1 VAAAESGVARAMS
14 TPHPGPIAAAPRT
27 EEPLDVARLCAR
39 IRNGDADAFEAFYR
53 SWFAG
58 VLSMARTTTR
68 RDEAFCLDVVQEVMM
83 RAARAL
89 PPLSSPGE
97 LGAWMTRCTLSVC
110 VDQIRRET
118 RRARRE
124 AAAPRLAREHDEHRA
139 TSAEDVAWLEG
150 ALRNLG
156 PIDFELVMARLAKGV
171 SLREAGKA
179 LGMSEDAAHGR
190 VRRAVQS
197 LRNAA
202 RSMWS

>member
-1 VAAAESGVARAMS
+1 MS
-14 TPHPGPIAAAPRT
+14 TPLPGPIAAAPRP
-27 EEPLDVARLCAR
+27 EVSLDVARLCAR
-39 IRNGDADAFEAFYR
+39 IRAGDADAFESFYR

-58 VLSMARTTTR
+58 VLSMAKATTR
-68 RDEAFCLDVVQEVMM
+68 RDESFCLDVVQDVML
-83 RAARAL
+83 RAARGL
-89 PPLSSPGE
+89 PPLTSPGE

-124 AAAPRLAREHDEHRA
+124 AAAPRHSDARRETRGA
-139 TSAEDVAWLEG
+139 SAEDIAWLGRE
-150 ALRNLG
+150 LKKLG
-156 PIDFELVMARLAKGV
+156 TIDFELVMARLGKGV

-179 LGMSEDAAHGR
+179 LGISEDAAHGR

-202 RSMWS
+202 RSVWS